1 MKVKSILVM
10 ALMFMVILL
19 AACGNQTAT
28 PSKDTDSESN
38 TNTNETKVDFP
49 KKAITI
55 VYHSSAGSGGDLFL
69 RNMAKPLEK
78 ILGVPVLV
86 ENRTGA
92 SGANAWSYVKSAKA
106 DGYTL
111 LGTSS
116 TLISAPILSD
126 MGISYQDF
134 KPLAQ
139 NFLDP
144 QLLYVKAD
152 SQFNTAKELI
162 DYELSNP
169 QELNWARSTP
179 SSGDTI
185 SLAMISQATSIDP
198 KYVAFEGGSEAL
210 VGVLGGHVQVAVGEY
225 SELRGQ
231 IESGD
236 IKVLASLTAERHPIL
251 TDIPTFTELGWDV
264 VVMRPRAVMAPK
276 DTPDEITAIL
286 IDALSKVYEDE
297 DFKKVFED
305 EGLVPEYA
313 PGEELMQ
320 IYADL
325 DTYLNELLK

>member
-10 ALMFMVILL
+10 ALMFLVILL

-28 PSKDTDSESN
+28 PSKDTDSSN
-38 TNTNETKVDFP
+38 SNTKVDFP

-92 SGANAWSYVKSAKA
+92 SGANAWNYVKAAKA

-111 LGTSS
+111 IGTSS
-116 TLISAPILSD
+116 TIISAPILAD
-126 MGISYQDF
+126 MGIGYQDF

-144 QLLYVKAD
+144 QLLYVKGD

-162 DYELSNP
+162 EYELANP
-169 QELNWARSTP
+169 KELTWARSTP

-185 SLAMISQATSIDP
+185 SLAMISQATGIDP

-210 VGVLGGHVQVAVGEY
+210 VGVLGDHVQVSVGEY

-231 IESGD
+231 IESGE
-236 IKVLASLTAERHPIL
+236 IKVLAALTAERHPIL
-251 TDIPTFTELGWDV
+251 TDVPTLKEAGWDV

-276 DTPDEITAIL
+276 DTPDDITAIL
-286 IDALSKVYEDE
+286 MDALSKVYDDE
-297 DFKKVFED
+297 DFKKVYEE